1 MSRGQKSAI
10 RAILTNPRYTGRQVW
25 NRQRNDEV
33 LIDVGDVALGHT
45 TKQRWNEHDQWI
57 FSERTVQPAIVS
69 AESFAQAQDASV
81 VRKREVGPRERF
93 RTQHVYVLRG
103 RFLCGVCE
111 RKMQAHWANQDAYYR
126 CRFPAEYAL
135 ANEVRHPLNVF
146 VRERDVVPALDAW
159 LVQAFAPQRLAETI
173 DAISDAQAGPRAD
186 SRAVAEAERAI
197 EECVA
202 KMTRYRAA
210 LTYEPSSHTV
220 RAVTGIA
227 GDHHGI
233 MGRVRGGT

>member
-1 MSRGQKSAI
+1 MVRRIFSEFLEGHGLFAIAEHLTRDGIPCPSAHDPARNRHRCGVAWSKSAI

-33 LIDVGDVALGHT
+33 LIDVGGVALGHT

-69 AESFAQAQDASV
+69 AESFAQA
-81 VRKREVGPRERF
+81 
-93 RTQHVYVLRG
+93 
-103 RFLCGVCE
+103 
-111 RKMQAHWANQDAYYR
+111 QDAYYR